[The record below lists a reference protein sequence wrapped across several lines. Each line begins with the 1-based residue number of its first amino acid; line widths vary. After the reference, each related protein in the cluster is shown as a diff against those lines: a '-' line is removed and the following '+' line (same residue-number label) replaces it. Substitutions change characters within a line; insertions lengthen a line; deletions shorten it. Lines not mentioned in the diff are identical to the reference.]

1 MGRSFFVHR
10 RPMPEHIV
18 RGMSEIKIAAK
29 DPNTAKRLKQ
39 VAGRRRHGS
48 EQRLARRA
56 KYPHHP
62 ENIPAFFG

>member
-1 MGRSFFVHR
+1 
-10 RPMPEHIV
+10 
-18 RGMSEIKIAAK
+18 MSEIKIAAK
-29 DPNTAKRLKQ
+29 DPSTTKRLEQ
-39 VAGRRRHGS
+39 VAARRRLGS